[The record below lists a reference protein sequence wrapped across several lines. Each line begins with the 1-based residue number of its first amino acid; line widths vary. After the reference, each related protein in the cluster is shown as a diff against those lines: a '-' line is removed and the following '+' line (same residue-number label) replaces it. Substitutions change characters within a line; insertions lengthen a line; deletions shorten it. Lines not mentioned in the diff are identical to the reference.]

1 MRHFGCRKRS
11 GIAQREPPITAP
23 RPHRPGGLRVSAG
36 LRAREW
42 RVILETAP
50 SRAQRTVVCRG
61 LGARLPLRG
70 QRRHCIHPRMR
81 TGFPFHPRDAL
92 VCVPGTPETPG
103 TLRPCHQSRKPRG
116 RPACCWLSAKAFP
129 AKRVSGN
136 SGKLRS
142 LFVE

>member
-42 RVILETAP
+42 RVIRETAP

-70 QRRHCIHPRMR
+70 QRRHCIRPRMR

-92 VCVPGTPETPG
+92 VFVPGTPETRQLYARGISPA
-103 TLRPCHQSRKPRG
+103 SR
-116 RPACCWLSAKAFP
+116 AVSVCVLLLSAKAFP
-129 AKRVSGN
+129 EK
-136 SGKLRS
+136 K
-142 LFVE
+142 E